1 MKNDQNDELP
11 EGGLPKSEY
20 NDDATIA
27 GLCANGRT
35 HWPDEPLTPQKSTS
49 IQHQIEEAFYEQYLR
64 YFQNAEE
71 KRRWSVVDDI
81 PWAEAQG
88 NASELVVSIL
98 ESFCA
103 VESFLPDY
111 TSKIMAL
118 IRRSRGRALFQA
130 NWGYEESKHSMALER
145 WLIASGKRTEDEM
158 KDFERSLLGAEWS
171 LPFETPRQMICYTMI
186 QELATGLNYINL
198 RRLVHQTGEGDPCL
212 DKTLRWVSAD
222 ESAHYNFFRKGVKT
236 YLALDPEGTIVDLKY
251 VFDNFAMPA
260 HALIPEWEKRG
271 AEIEASGI
279 YGPKM
284 YLSKIRKPILE
295 DLQISRTQLKSAGL
309 PSREADEIAD
319 RIETKEEK
327 AQQVLYPRLIS
338 LPTIPAPRPSTS
350 KTLLTVQ

>member
-1 MKNDQNDELP
+1 M
-11 EGGLPKSEY
+11 
-20 NDDATIA
+20 NDDETIA
-27 GLCANGRT
+27 HLCTAGRD
-35 HWPDEPLTPQKSTS
+35 WPDEPVTPQKSAS
-49 IQHQIEEAFYEQYLR
+49 IQCQIEEIFYEHYLR
-64 YFQNAEE
+64 YFQNAEL
-71 KRRWSVVDDI
+71 KRRWSVDTDI

-88 NASELVVSIL
+88 NASEVVVSIV

-130 NWGYEESKHSMALER
+130 NWGYEESKHSMALEG

-158 KDFERSLLGAEWS
+158 EDFERSLLGAEWS
-171 LPFETPRQMICYTMI
+171 LPFETPRQMICYTMV

-198 RRLVHQTGEGDPCL
+198 RRLVHETGEGDPCL
-212 DKTLRWVSAD
+212 DKALRWLSSD

-236 YLALDPEGTIVDLKY
+236 YLALDPEGTVADLKY
-251 VFDNFAMPA
+251 VFDHFAMPA

-284 YLSKIRKPILE
+284 YLAKIRKPVLE
-295 DLQISRTQLKSAGL
+295 DLNISRTQLKAAGL
-309 PSREADEIAD
+309 PSHEADAIAD

-327 AQQVLYPRLIS
+327 AHQALYPRLRS
-338 LPTIPAPRPSTS
+338 LPQIPTLAPSTR
-350 KTLLTVQ
+350 KTLLAV

>member
-1 MKNDQNDELP
+1 M
-11 EGGLPKSEY
+11 SEEQEHSEEQEISQY
-20 NDDATIA
+20 CTE
-27 GLCANGRT
+27 GRT
-35 HWPDEPLTPQKSTS
+35 HWPDESVSPLKSAS
-49 IQHQIEEAFYEQYLR
+49 VQCQIENTFYEHYLR

-71 KRRWSVVDDI
+71 KRRWSVDNDI

-88 NASELVVSIL
+88 NASELVVSII

-118 IRRSRGRALFQA
+118 IRRSRGRSLFQA
-130 NWGYEESKHSMALER
+130 NWGYEESKHSLALER

-158 KDFERSLLGAEWS
+158 EDFERSLLGAEWS

-186 QELATGLNYINL
+186 QELATGLNYTNL
-198 RRLVHQTGEGDPCL
+198 RRMAEERGESDPCL
-212 DKTLRWVSAD
+212 SRVLRWLPAD

-236 YLALDPEGTIVDLKY
+236 YLALDPEGTIADLKY

-284 YLSKIRKPILE
+284 YLAKIRKPVLE
-295 DLQISRTQLKSAGL
+295 DLQISRTQLKEAGL
-309 PSREADEIAD
+309 PSHEADEIAD
-319 RIETKEEK
+319 RIETAEEK
-327 AQQVLYPRLIS
+327 AQQKLYPRLRS
-338 LPTIPAPRPSTS
+338 LPTIPSLKPNTR

>member
-1 MKNDQNDELP
+1 MSEVPNHDPLSDNDP
-11 EGGLPKSEY
+11 RSEEQQ
-20 NDDATIA
+20 IA
-27 GLCANGRT
+27 AYCEKGRA
-35 HWPDEPLTPQKSTS
+35 HWPDEPVTPLKRASVQC
-49 IQHQIEEAFYEQYLR
+49 QMEETFYEHYLR

-71 KRRWSVVDDI
+71 KRRWNVDTDI
-81 PWAEAQG
+81 PWAAAEG
-88 NASELVVSIL
+88 NASELIVSII

-118 IRRSRGRALFQA
+118 IRKSKGRALFQA
-130 NWGYEESKHSMALER
+130 NWGYEESKHSLALER

-158 KDFERSLLGAEWS
+158 EDFERSLLGAEWK

-186 QELATGLNYINL
+186 QELATGLNYTNL
-198 RRLVHQTGEGDPCL
+198 RKLVHENGEGDPCL
-212 DKTLRWVSAD
+212 DKALRWLSSD

-236 YLALDPEGTIVDLKY
+236 YMALDPEGTIADIKY

-284 YLSKIRKPILE
+284 YLAKIRKPVLE
-295 DLQISRTQLKSAGL
+295 DLNISRTQLKEAGL
-309 PSREADEIAD
+309 PSHEIDEVAD
-319 RIETKEEK
+319 RAETKAEQAK
-327 AQQVLYPRLIS
+327 QALYPRITS
-338 LPTIPAPRPSTS
+338 LPAIPVAASRVQ
-350 KTLLTVQ
+350 KRLLTV

>member
-1 MKNDQNDELP
+1 M
-11 EGGLPKSEY
+11 SEA
-20 NDDATIA
+20 NNHSEATSNEPLTEEQVA
-27 GLCANGRT
+27 QYCEKGRE
-35 HWPDEPLTPQKSTS
+35 HWPDEPVVAQKTASVQS
-49 IQHQIEEAFYEQYLR
+49 QIEDTFYEHYLR

-81 PWAEAQG
+81 PWAEARG
-88 NASELVVSIL
+88 NASELVVSII

-130 NWGYEESKHSMALER
+130 NWGYEESKHSMALEG

-158 KDFERSLLGAEWS
+158 EDFERSLLGAEWK
-171 LPFETPRQMICYTMI
+171 LPFESPRQMICYTMI

-198 RRLVHQTGEGDPCL
+198 RRLVNQTGEGDPCL
-212 DKTLRWVSAD
+212 DRTLRWVSAD

-236 YLALDPEGTIVDLKY
+236 YLALDPEGTVADLKY

-260 HALIPEWEKRG
+260 HALIPEWERRG
-271 AEIEASGI
+271 AEIETSGI

-284 YLSKIRKPILE
+284 YLAKIRKPVLE
-295 DLQISRTQLKSAGL
+295 DLQISRTQLKAAGL
-309 PSREADEIAD
+309 PTDEADALAD
-319 RIETKEEK
+319 KIETKAEI
-327 AQQVLYPRLIS
+327 AQQALYPRLRS
-338 LPTIPAPRPSTS
+338 LPAIPAQRPSTH
-350 KTLLTVQ
+350 KTLLTV